1 MMTEI
6 TDRVKEQL
14 ETFNSTIEQLVN
26 ASRGLYVKVREESNK
41 QFKELVATGETK
53 DTDTLLQELRSD
65 VTGPFEDVK
74 GSLGQL
80 KNASVG
86 LILRA
91 RESGDKY
98 FSELVELGQ
107 SKAEAAP
114 AAPKVVAKEATAAP
128 KAAAE
133 PTA

>member
-1 MMTEI
+1 MTEI

-107 SKAEAAP
+107 SKTETAP
-114 AAPKVVAKEATAAP
+114 AAVKEAA
-128 KAAAE
+128 KATVE
-133 PTA
+133 PTV

>member
-107 SKAEAAP
+107 SKTETAP
-114 AAPKVVAKEATAAP
+114 AAVKEAA
-128 KAAAE
+128 KATVE
-133 PTA
+133 PTV

>member
-14 ETFNSTIEQLVN
+14 ETFNSTIEQLVS

-107 SKAEAAP
+107 SKTEAAP
-114 AAPKVVAKEATAAP
+114 VATKEAAKEAATAT
-128 KAAAE
+128 AE